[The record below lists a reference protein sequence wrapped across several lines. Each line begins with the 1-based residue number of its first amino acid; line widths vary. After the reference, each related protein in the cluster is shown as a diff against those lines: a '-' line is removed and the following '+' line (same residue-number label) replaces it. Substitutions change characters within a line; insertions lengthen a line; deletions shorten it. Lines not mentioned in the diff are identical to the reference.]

1 MLGNYRC
8 QRICR
13 SCDNVSKR
21 EEKRAPCPSK
31 DLIHAPIGLGRRPR
45 RASIGEPPM
54 QWSSVCLVRSNA
66 AALGPKATS
75 FADEFIDRF
84 VRECPELSRALTWDR
99 EERRRSLLDTFAAVI
114 RQAGHSQSLAAR
126 LIVISASNER
136 RGVRR
141 QHYNLGREILLEML
155 AEYNG

>member
-1 MLGNYRC
+1 
-8 QRICR
+8 
-13 SCDNVSKR
+13 
-21 EEKRAPCPSK
+21 
-31 DLIHAPIGLGRRPR
+31 
-45 RASIGEPPM
+45 M
-54 QWSSVCLVRSNA
+54 QWSSVCLARSNA

-84 VRECPELSRALTWDR
+84 VRECPELSRALTWNR
-99 EERRRSLLDTFAAVI
+99 EERRRALLDTFAAVL

-155 AEYNG
+155 AEYNGPSWNGGLATAWEELLDHVLIHLAPPQSFEEALAA